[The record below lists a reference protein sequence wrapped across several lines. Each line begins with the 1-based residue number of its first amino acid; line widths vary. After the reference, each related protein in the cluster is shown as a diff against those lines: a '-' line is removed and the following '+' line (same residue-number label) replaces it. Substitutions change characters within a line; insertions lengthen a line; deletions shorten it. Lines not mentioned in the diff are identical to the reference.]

1 MKNYINLVTVL
12 TAFMVLIGCEN
23 PDATIDGD
31 EIELSNVALD
41 DQTKKI
47 SYLIMDPVS
56 LRCRLSSV
64 KKHSSW
70 GLRML

>member
-12 TAFMVLIGCEN
+12 AAFMVLIGCEN

-47 SYLIMDPVS
+47 SYLM
-56 LRCRLSSV
+56 RLSCQV
-64 KKHSSW
+64 VLALQKTYVHMRLMGKT
-70 GLRML
+70 